1 MDYDLVNRSIS
12 LFTLGKQTASY
23 SLADMNMQ
31 DNQIIVPLRKTIV
44 SLGGR
49 ITNAVM
55 DPDYREVSMALRP
68 LLLFQRK

>member
-1 MDYDLVNRSIS
+1 
-12 LFTLGKQTASY
+12 
-23 SLADMNMQ
+23 MQ

-49 ITNAVM
+49 ITNAVI

-68 LLLFQRK
+68 LHFFKENNGILKNSLFAMGG